1 MDLITNRMLQSK
13 DKESDSVSGPRAA
26 KVTSARTWA
35 GEGNEAEALSLGR
48 GRERRIQSKSRQVF
62 FSDSVF

>member
-13 DKESDSVSGPRAA
+13 EKESNSVSGPRVA
-26 KVTSARTWA
+26 KVTSARTQA
-35 GEGNEAEALSLGR
+35 GVENEVEALSLGR
-48 GRERRIQSKSRQVF
+48 VRERRIQSKSRQAF